1 VVVMVNTLVVSP
13 KKCFHPS
20 LPSKLEPWLKEDQH
34 QKDLIVEQPL
44 LLVDEIK
51 LKKVK
56 KQKGIVWPK
65 LPRLKRKS
73 FFVS

>member
-1 VVVMVNTLVVSP
+1 VVAIVNTLVVSSI
-13 KKCFHPS
+13 KCFHLS
-20 LPSKLEPWLKEDQH
+20 LLTKLEPWLKGDQH

-56 KQKGIVWPK
+56 KPKGIVWPK
-65 LPRLKRKS
+65 LPRLQRKS